1 MAQRPDLSAVARD
14 FPPMRA
20 LAAAG
25 LTLEPQVA
33 AHADA
38 MFGVLSD
45 PAIYEFENAP
55 PRSLQWLRERFTR
68 LETRVSGDGAQL
80 WLNWVVRISSGEL
93 IGYVQATVHP
103 GESAG
108 IAYEFA
114 SAYWGRGLA
123 RTAVTTMIDEL
134 VMRYGVRRLNAVAV
148 RSNQRSLR
156 LLERL
161 GFAVATP
168 EQHAGHELDAAEVL
182 LTRTVTPP

>member
-1 MAQRPDLSAVARD
+1 MASD
-14 FPPMRA
+14 FPAMRA
-20 LAAAG
+20 LTAAG

-55 PRSLQWLRERFTR
+55 PRSLEWLRERFTR

-80 WLNWVVRISSGEL
+80 WLNWVIRITSGEL
-93 IGYVQATVHP
+93 IGYVQATVHQDK
-103 GESAG
+103 SAG
-108 IAYEFA
+108 IAYELA

-123 RTAVTTMIDEL
+123 RTAVTTMTDEL
-134 VMRYGVRRLNAVAV
+134 VTRYGVRRLNAVAV
-148 RSNQRSLR
+148 RINQRSLR

-161 GFAVATP
+161 GFALATP
-168 EQHAGHELDAAEVL
+168 EQHAVHEVDPAEVL
-182 LTRTVTPP
+182 LTRTVAPT